1 MADQITMRI
10 LYLGPSPDE
19 EDSVVVTAELAC
31 GCQITRT
38 MSERR
43 IKNNAGGQQSIS
55 GETPCPKGHPTPS
68 WQRNRGSS
76 LVAMALGRM

>member
-19 EDSVVVTAELAC
+19 DNSVVVTAELAC

-38 MSERR
+38 MAERR
-43 IKNNAGGQQSIS
+43 IKNDAGRQTIS
-55 GETPCPKGHPTPS
+55 GEIPCPKGHAAPL